1 VPDNIS
7 RFWLRGQDLNLR
19 PSGYEPDELPGCS
32 TPRPFPRAYVCDR
45 GSVIVLS
52 EVLSLFRSGGDL
64 LSHVLRRSTIGVG
77 TLIGRVRDGIGS
89 FMPAMTTRPEKRQGS
104 LRFPHISDCSRFFVY
119 VLLTISEQ
127 VCLAVSGSDQANRA
141 ISTSQL
147 NALLRLHLWPIDV
160 VVFHGPQ
167 GRPCFEGGFPLRCL
181 QRLSCPNIATQHCRW
196 HDNWSTSG
204 SFNPVLSY

>member
-1 VPDNIS
+1 M
-7 RFWLRGQDLNLR
+7 
-19 PSGYEPDELPGCS
+19 
-32 TPRPFPRAYVCDR
+32 
-45 GSVIVLS
+45 S
-52 EVLSLFRSGGDL
+52 EVSLFRSGGDL

-89 FMPAMTTRPEKRQGS
+89 FMPTMTTRPEKRPGFARS
-104 LRFPHISDCSRFFVY
+104 AFPKHQCCSRFSSRVFLRAFDDPWSG
-119 VLLTISEQ
+119 LLSQYRTVRQ
-127 VCLAVSGSDQANRA
+127 GLCLAVTGSDQANRA

-147 NALLRLHLWPIDV
+147 NALLHLHLWPIDV

-181 QRLSCPNIATQHCRW
+181 QRLSCPNIATQHYRW

>member
-1 VPDNIS
+1 MSVLGG
-7 RFWLRGQDLNLR
+7 FGLLRADGAA
-19 PSGYEPDELPGCS
+19 P
-32 TPRPFPRAYVCDR
+32 PRAKSR
-45 GSVIVLS
+45 GLRLRSGVGDIVLR
-52 EVLSLFRSGGDL
+52 EVSLVRSGGDL

-89 FMPAMTTRPEKRQGS
+89 FVPAMTTRPEKRQGS
-104 LRFPHISDCSRFFVY
+104 FLPNISDCSRFSCY
-119 VLLTISEQ
+119 VLLTILGRQ
-127 VCLAVSGSDQANRA
+127 GVCLAVSGSDQANRA

>member
-1 VPDNIS
+1 M
-7 RFWLRGQDLNLR
+7 R
-19 PSGYEPDELPGCS
+19 
-32 TPRPFPRAYVCDR
+32 
-45 GSVIVLS
+45 
-52 EVLSLFRSGGDL
+52 LSLFRSGGDL

-89 FMPAMTTRPEKRQGS
+89 FVPAMTTRPEKRQVS
-104 LRFPHISDCSRFFVY
+104 FHSPNISDCSRFSSR
-119 VLLTISEQ
+119 VLRAFDDPNRGY
-127 VCLAVSGSDQANRA
+127 CLAVTGSDQANRA

-181 QRLSCPNIATQHCRW
+181 QRLSCPNIATQHYRW

>member
-1 VPDNIS
+1 
-7 RFWLRGQDLNLR
+7 LM
-19 PSGYEPDELPGCS
+19 
-32 TPRPFPRAYVCDR
+32 
-45 GSVIVLS
+45 S
-52 EVLSLFRSGGDL
+52 EVSLFRSGGDL

-77 TLIGRVRDGIGS
+77 ALIGRVRDGIGS
-89 FMPAMTTRPEKRQGS
+89 FAPAMTTRPEKRPGFA
-104 LRFPHISDCSRFFVY
+104 RCAFPKHQCCSRSSPRVFY
-119 VLLTISEQ
+119 VLLTIRTAS
-127 VCLAVSGSDQANRA
+127 CLAVTGSDQANRA

-147 NALLRLHLWPIDV
+147 NALPHLHLWPIDV

-181 QRLSCPNIATQHCRW
+181 QRLSCPNIATQHYRW

>member
-1 VPDNIS
+1 M
-7 RFWLRGQDLNLR
+7 
-19 PSGYEPDELPGCS
+19 
-32 TPRPFPRAYVCDR
+32 
-45 GSVIVLS
+45 
-52 EVLSLFRSGGDL
+52 SLFRSGGDL

-89 FMPAMTTRPEKRQGS
+89 FVLAMTTRPEKRQG
-104 LRFPHISDCSRFFVY
+104 LPWLICAPDVIRGLEELGRTQHQCCSRFR
-119 VLLTISEQ
+119 LRASDDLGRQ